1 MGLLFGKNSAT
12 SNPADAAQPYLNQI
26 PSTITP
32 YYQPYIDNGQNAMGT
47 LNNQYSGMIS
57 NPGGMVNQIG
67 SSYQQ
72 SPGYQWQLDQGEQSI
87 NNAAAAGGYVG
98 TPQHQQQAATLAENL
113 ANQDY
118 QQYLNHALGMYNTGI
133 SGYQGF
139 NQQGYN
145 ASNELA
151 SGLAQALMSQANL
164 AYSGAA
170 NAGQKKGGL
179 IGGAMGLASSLIPT
193 NW

>member
-12 SNPADAAQPYLNQI
+12 GNPADAAQPYLNQI
-26 PSTITP
+26 PGTITP

-72 SPGYQWQLDQGEQSI
+72 SPGYQWQLDQGEESI

-98 TPQHQQQAATLAENL
+98 TPQHQQQAASLAENL

-118 QQYLNHALGMYNTGI
+118 QQYLNHALNMYGQGI

-139 NQQGYN
+139 NSQGYN

-151 SGLAQALMSQANL
+151 SGLAQALMAQANL

-170 NAGQKKGGL
+170 NSGQKKGGL